1 MKRIVGILSFI
12 ALFFIETANIY
23 SQNWSKEQ
31 LEVWAVVEKSW
42 ESWKNLDIE
51 GSLVT
56 IHEDYQGWSNRD
68 ALPVSK
74 ALAKKMYEEM
84 SSSGKISNFFI
95 NPARIVITGNA
106 AVVDYVFEFS
116 AVYTNLEAEVPYNV
130 TGKNAEF
137 YVKDG
142 GNWLL
147 LGDMTIMNSS
157 DDDD

>member
-1 MKRIVGILSFI
+1 MKRIVGIVSLIVLLCLAS
-12 ALFFIETANIY
+12 ANTY
-23 SQNWSKEQ
+23 SQNWSEEQ
-31 LEVWAVVEKSW
+31 LEVWAVVENSW
-42 ESWKNLDIE
+42 DGWLGGDMDKVLA
-51 GSLVT
+51 T
-56 IHEDYQGWSNRD
+56 IHEDYQGWSNRN

-157 DDDD
+157 DDED